1 VAAKINSSDWFKDF
15 FAGATLDL
23 WRRAKAPS
31 VTEDET
37 DFLIEK
43 LSVAFG
49 GRLLDVPC
57 GNGRLSNP
65 LALQGYRIT
74 GVDLCAEFIQEATA
88 TSQAGH
94 LTDSNDYAVP
104 EFIVGD
110 MRQLLGLGEFDG
122 AYCMG
127 NSFGYFD
134 RTGTKRFLSSLAGC
148 LKSKARFVL
157 DSSMIAEAF
166 LVNGAEREWLQLG
179 DMYMLVE
186 NQYDCVSSAVET
198 TYTFLRNGQ
207 EEKRSA
213 VHWIYT
219 VGDLSD
225 MLNEAGFTTLELL
238 SSMES
243 EPFSLGC
250 ERLILIAEKQ

>member
-1 VAAKINSSDWFKDF
+1 MAAEINNSDWYRDF

-37 DFLIEK
+37 DFLLEK
-43 LSVAFG
+43 LSVPFG

-65 LALQGYRIT
+65 LSLHGYRVT
-74 GVDLCAEFIQEATA
+74 GIDLCAEFIQEATVTA
-88 TSQAGH
+88 KSSH
-94 LTDSNDYAVP
+94 LIDSNDYAMP

-110 MRQLLGLGEFDG
+110 MRQLMVLEEFDG

-134 RTGTKRFLSSLAGC
+134 RIGTKRFLSSLGAC

-166 LVNGAEREWLQLG
+166 LVNGAEREWLQIG

-186 NQYDCVSSAVET
+186 NHYDCARSVVENL
-198 TYTFLRNGQ
+198 Y
-207 EEKRSA
+207 
-213 VHWIYT
+213 
-219 VGDLSD
+219 
-225 MLNEAGFTTLELL
+225 
-238 SSMES
+238 
-243 EPFSLGC
+243 
-250 ERLILIAEKQ
+250 ILAQWPRGKA